1 MGAHRAEEPVQLA
14 GCALLK
20 SLAWGRRTP
29 HELQKAKA
37 VGAIVVAMRGFR
49 RSYSVMSEACK
60 ALENLCRNQDE
71 VAEKCRR
78 EACREDVLRM
88 LLGTLKGK
96 LEPLIPYNLVHE
108 LYHTEPAVADANLA
122 GDDALGFE
130 ELQRLNVW
138 YSKVVRQKDK
148 SHM

>member
-1 MGAHRAEEPVQLA
+1 
-14 GCALLK
+14 
-20 SLAWGRRTP
+20 
-29 HELQKAKA
+29 
-37 VGAIVVAMRGFR
+37 
-49 RSYSVMSEACK
+49 
-60 ALENLCRNQDE
+60 
-71 VAEKCRR
+71 
-78 EACREDVLRM
+78 M